1 MSISSI
7 ASNLGYVELILC
19 IIALFALIRSKEWL
33 NYRYLAALL
42 GTKIVASVGEGL
54 LVTHGV
60 AFFGDVHSYVIY
72 FYFYWTSFA
81 VESILMLVVIC
92 SMYRHAM
99 APLKGL
105 HNLGM
110 LIFYWVGAISVLVA
124 FGTSASPQS
133 TGLNY
138 IIALVSRMQ
147 RTQSILIL
155 CLLVFVCFA
164 IRPMGLTYRSRI
176 FGISLGLGVMAATD
190 MVQSSWL
197 GHVGNMYG
205 IFSVISNTA
214 VCVTLLTW
222 AIYFFVPEPKRRL
235 IVLPTTSPFL
245 RWNQISEVLGD
256 DPGFVAIAGIP
267 PDMLAPAELE
277 VMARAS
283 AMMKASDDAK
293 FNPLTSPTHL
303 PVPQHT
309 NENEAALVG

>member
-1 MSISSI
+1 MSLSHITRILEYAEI
-7 ASNLGYVELILC
+7 ALT
-19 IIALFALIRSKEWL
+19 IIALLSLYRSKEFSSYKFL
-33 NYRYLAALL
+33 GALL
-42 GTKIVASVGEGL
+42 STRVFAYISQYVLLTFGASI
-54 LVTHGV
+54 
-60 AFFGDVHSYVIY
+60 FGDVHAYVLY
-72 FYFYWTSFA
+72 FYTYWSMFA
-81 VESILMLVVIC
+81 IQSILMLIVIC

-110 LIFYWVGAISVLVA
+110 LIFYWVGAISILVA
-124 FGTSASPQS
+124 LGTSSSPQS
-133 TGLNY
+133 TGLSY
-138 IIALVSRMQ
+138 TIALVSRMQ

-164 IRPMGLTYRSRI
+164 IRPMGLTFRSRV
-176 FGISLGLGVMAATD
+176 FGVSLGLGVMATTD
-190 MVQSSWL
+190 MVQSAWV

-205 IFSVISNTA
+205 IFSIISSTA
-214 VCVTLLTW
+214 VCLTLLTW

-293 FNPLTSPTHL
+293 FNPLTNPTHL
-303 PVPQHT
+303 PTPQRT
-309 NENEAALVG
+309 TENEPALIG